1 MDTMFCGDLIRQAR
15 KASGYTQEVL
25 AKRAHISRTY
35 LADVERNRYNPS
47 MTTLQNIA
55 QALNTSIHDLLPK
68 VPIIHLSPEKQQ
80 LLYNI
85 LSNAASA
92 KGVTISFAVVR
103 AKVSPDFTNRL
114 KIQKLSRIK
123 YDDLIPVARY
133 LEVEDDVL
141 ELVALDNNPDIPQLE
156 HDLSGDISLL
166 PPSIQSL
173 VYLCLDDPQL
183 ADALLTV
190 AQQIE
195 NGQAVQ
201 E

>member
-55 QALNTSIHDLLPK
+55 QALNTSIHELLPK
-68 VPIIHLSPEKQQ
+68 VPIIHLSPEKQER
-80 LLYNI
+80 LYSI
-85 LSNAASA
+85 LANAATEQ
-92 KGVTISFAVVR
+92 GVTLAFAVVR
-103 AKVSPDFTNRL
+103 AKVSSDFTNRL
-114 KIQKLSRIK
+114 KIKRLSRIK
-123 YDDLIPVARY
+123 YDDLIPVAKY
-133 LEVEDDVL
+133 LGVEDDVL
-141 ELVALDNNPDIPQLE
+141 ELVTLNNDPAIPQLE
-156 HDLSGDISLL
+156 HDLSGDISQL
-166 PPSIQSL
+166 PPTIQEL
-173 VYLCLDDPQL
+173 VYLCLDDPDL
-183 ADALLTV
+183 PNRLLS
-190 AQQIE
+190 AARLFE